1 MKRTKSFVWFTVCLM
16 LLATAF
22 GCERKPEDLE
32 EWRNAKGGMDKMEEW
47 ASSSE
52 EPKDVRIRAVQ
63 ILVEEGQANALQPIF
78 DNIED
83 GEVRTDMIAG
93 ALPIVVEKWEAQDI
107 PELDDELKEKGGTMQ
122 AGASES
128 VLAKDAAYFLQ
139 PHAKGET
146 KEKLESILA
155 EWMSKDWQL
164 RNQLGR
170 TTLAQ
175 IAPRAG
181 KAGMKSLVL
190 WTEEAVQPHQPVE
203 VVKEHG
209 DDETKAKVAKALVK
223 RAEEDHPELDDSM
236 QTAIFTF
243 DNKAVVPYL
252 EKAASDPKSSPT
264 LIDRSMNALVRVQGE
279 RATPFFADLVKNRQ
293 GTLRWVAATRIVE
306 VMQKPA
312 FLNVATGLPVEM
324 DSYPP
329 VDEDGLKSDTAYFC
343 NMYHGEMEDNEIDSV
358 SDQLTRG
365 LDSSR
370 WPARVLALRC
380 AHVFKAKDLTDKIE
394 SLTDDSQKIPGWGE
408 TKTIGELAEE
418 VLEALNK
425 A

>member
-1 MKRTKSFVWFTVCLM
+1 MKRTKSFVWFTVCLL
-16 LLATAF
+16 LLATTF

-47 ASSSE
+47 ASSPD

-63 ILVEEGQANALQPIF
+63 ILVEEGHSNALQPIF
-78 DNIED
+78 DDIED
-83 GEVRTDMIAG
+83 DQIRTDLIAG
-93 ALPIVVEKWEAQDI
+93 ALPLVIEKWEAQDI
-107 PELDDELKEKGGTMQ
+107 PELDDEIKEQGGTMQ

-128 VLAKDAAYFLQ
+128 VLAKDAAYFLL
-139 PHAKGET
+139 PHARGET

-175 IAPRAG
+175 VAPRAG
-181 KAGMKSLVL
+181 KAGMESLVL
-190 WTEEAVQPHQPVE
+190 WTAEAVQPHQPVE
-203 VVKEHG
+203 IVNEHG
-209 DDETKAKVAKALVK
+209 DDEAKEKVAKALVE
-223 RAEEDHPELDDSM
+223 RAKEEHPELDDSM
-236 QTAIFTF
+236 QTAIFTLEH
-243 DNKAVVPYL
+243 KAVVPYL
-252 EKAASDPKSSPT
+252 EKAASDPDAPPT

-329 VDEDGLKSDTAYFC
+329 VDEDGLKSETAYFC
-343 NMYHGEMEDNEIDSV
+343 NMYHGEMEDNEISSV

-365 LDSSR
+365 LESNR

-380 AHVFKAKDLTDKIE
+380 AQVFKAKDLTEKIE
-394 SLTDDSQKIPGWGE
+394 ALKNDSQKIPGWGE
-408 TKTIGELAEE
+408 AKTIGQLADET
-418 VLEALNK
+418 LEALTK